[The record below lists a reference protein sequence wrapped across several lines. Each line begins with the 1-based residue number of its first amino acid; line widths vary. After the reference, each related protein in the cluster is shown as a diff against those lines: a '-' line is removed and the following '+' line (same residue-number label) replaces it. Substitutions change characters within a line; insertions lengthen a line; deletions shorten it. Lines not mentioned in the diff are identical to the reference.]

1 MDSGPN
7 NSIPDF
13 SVLNFL
19 PLGQFVVSEDGSVLF
34 WNRCMAEWS
43 GVAPDAIV
51 GRSLFDLFPRF
62 DKPLIRI
69 RLANLFCSGTPLVL
83 SSQLHGNIFC
93 FKRPDGTD
101 RIQHTLAA
109 PIPNPPNGTLAL
121 FTIQDMSDMARTIAT
136 LSKARLQAEEFSRNL
151 ECAITQ
157 ANKMAREAEKANLAK
172 SEFLTNM
179 SHEIRTPMNA
189 IIGFAELLGTEI
201 PDPRQRHQATIIAQS
216 GKSLLRLLND
226 MLDLSKIEAGKVDIE
241 PELTNPS
248 HLIHELRSFFDLRV
262 REKGLTAIFST
273 SPDFPE
279 SAMLDVARLRQIL
292 VNLIGNAIK
301 FTDRGEIR
309 VTGERLP
316 GNASNAS
323 LRFVISDTG
332 IGIPDSFKPRL
343 FGSFEQVPG
352 QDHAKYGGTGLGLA
366 ISRQL
371 ARLMN
376 GDIHIT
382 DNPIGRGSIFTLTLR
397 DVQVFHA
404 PKRTETDID
413 DFAERVSFLAPPT
426 VLVVDDLE
434 ENREL
439 IKTYLT
445 PYGFTLIEAEDGC
458 EALDQFADHHPA
470 LVLTDLKMPVMDGRE
485 FAHRLRAQQAERQKS
500 LQNHSTAPLVIIALA
515 AALTEEDSIN
525 PDFNGFLLK
534 PISKPTLLHAM
545 AQFVPHALNS
555 HPMATSSQP
564 VDFATLR
571 AALDETLL
579 AEIAIALKTLRVS
592 HSKALGTQLQTFGE
606 QQGLPELAR
615 IGRELIIA
623 SASFQIG
630 KIKSILSGFNVE

>member
-1 MDSGPN
+1 MDSGSHSN
-7 NSIPDF
+7 GPDF

-19 PLGQFVVSEDGSVLF
+19 PLGQFVVSENGSIVF

-43 GVAPDAIV
+43 GITPHSIV
-51 GRSLFDLFPRF
+51 GKTLFDAFPHF
-62 DKPLIRI
+62 DKPLIRNRI
-69 RLANLFCSGTPLVL
+69 ADLFRSGTPLVL

-93 FKRPDGTD
+93 FKRQDGTD
-101 RIQHTLAA
+101 RILHTLAA

-136 LSKARLQAEEFSRNL
+136 LSKARLQANTL
-151 ECAITQ
+151 ALDAQ
-157 ANKMAREAEKANLAK
+157 NANRAK

-189 IIGFAELLGTEI
+189 IIGFAELLSIEI
-201 PDPRQRHQATIIAQS
+201 QVPRHRHQASIIAQS

-226 MLDLSKIEAGKVDIE
+226 MLDLSKIEAGKVDLE
-241 PELTNPS
+241 PELTYPS
-248 HLIHELRSFFDLRV
+248 RLLHELRSFFDLRI
-262 REKGLTAIFST
+262 REKGLTAVFST

-316 GNASNAS
+316 GTAPNAS

-332 IGIPDSFKPRL
+332 IGIPDFFKPRL

-371 ARLMN
+371 ARLMK
-376 GDIHIT
+376 GEIT
-382 DNPIGRGSIFTLTLR
+382 VADNPVGRGSIFTLTLH
-397 DVQVFHA
+397 DVPVFHA
-404 PKRTETDID
+404 PQHAETNID
-413 DFAERVSFLAPPT
+413 NVAERISFLETPT

-439 IKTYLT
+439 IKTYLI
-445 PYGFTLIEAEDGC
+445 PYGFTILEAEDGC
-458 EALDQFADHHPA
+458 EALNQFADHHPS

-485 FAHRLRAQQAERQKS
+485 FARRLRTQQADQLKS
-500 LQNHSTAPLVIIALA
+500 PQSHSTAPLVIIALA
-515 AALTEEDSIN
+515 AAITEEDSIN
-525 PDFNGFLLK
+525 PDFNGLLLK
-534 PISKPTLLHAM
+534 PVAKNILLHALS
-545 AQFVPHALNS
+545 QFVPHTLNS
-555 HPMATSSQP
+555 HHKTPSAQP
-564 VDFATLR
+564 VDFATVR
-571 AALDETLL
+571 AALDAPLL
-579 AEIAIALKTLRVS
+579 DEIAIALKTLRVS
-592 HSKALGTQLQTFGE
+592 HSRAIGARMQALGE
-606 QQGLPELAR
+606 QKNLPELAR
-615 IGRELIIA
+615 IGRELVIA
-623 SASFQIG
+623 SASFQID
-630 KIKSILSGFNVE
+630 KMKSILSGFNVE